1 MFRFLLAAAL
11 VAAPAM
17 AASPTA
23 IEAHTR
29 FLSDDL
35 LEGRGM
41 GVRGH
46 EIAVAYVASQF
57 AALGLTPAGTDGWMQ
72 RITFQ
77 RRSQAGARE
86 TLTLT
91 RGGTAV
97 FVNGPDLAVG
107 PGTAAGS
114 ETVEAGLVF
123 VGFGLDAPT
132 LGIDDYAGLD
142 VRGKIVVAVSGAPL
156 GLDSEVGAS
165 LAASKGEAAAK
176 RGAVGLV
183 QVRSNADVARRGW
196 DKIGPSA
203 RRPAYNWLNP
213 DGSIDPAATA
223 LRFAATANDRLATAL
238 FEGAP
243 ATFAAVRAEVSASPQ
258 ARPKGF
264 ALSGTLRLDRAT
276 ALDRITSPNVVA
288 LLPGSKP
295 VLRDEVVL
303 LTAHADHLGIRPHP
317 SGDTIYNGAQ
327 DNAAGVAMLLEA
339 ARDLAAGKRPARS
352 VMFLVTTGEEVGLQG
367 ADYFAR
373 HPTVALPRIVSE
385 VDLDMPIL
393 TCRFGTIVPYGASHS
408 TMGRDVAAVAAKMGV
423 GISPDPQPIEAIFT
437 RSDHYRL
444 VRAGVPALFIK
455 TGPGDDKGGNA
466 CGAADKAFRATQYH
480 EPSDDM
486 SLPFDWAAAARFT
499 DLNVALTRR
508 IADARV
514 RPRWYAGDFFGETF
528 AKGAAKAVR

>member
-1 MFRFLLAAAL
+1 MSRLLLAAL
-11 VAAPAM
+11 IVAAPA
-17 AASPTA
+17 AAAETRA
-23 IEAHTR
+23 LEAHTR
-29 FLSDDL
+29 FLSDDR
-35 LEGRGM
+35 LEGRGL

-46 EIAVAYVASQF
+46 EIAAAYVASQF
-57 AALGLTPAGTDGWMQ
+57 AAIGLTPAGTDGWLQ

-77 RRSQAGARE
+77 RRSHAAERE

-91 RGGTAV
+91 RRGAAT
-97 FVNGPDLAVG
+97 FINGPDLAVG
-107 PGTAAGS
+107 PGTAAGP
-114 ETVEAGLVF
+114 ETVEGRMVF

-176 RGAVGLV
+176 RGAIGLV
-183 QVRSNADVARRGW
+183 QVRSNADVARRPW
-196 DKIGPSA
+196 VKVAPTA
-203 RRPAYNWLNP
+203 RRPAFNWLSP
-213 DGSIDPAATA
+213 EGRIDPSATA
-223 LRFAATANDRLATAL
+223 LRFTATANDRLAAAL

-243 ATFAAVRAEVSASPQ
+243 ATFAAVRAEVSASPL

-264 ALSGTLRLDRAT
+264 ALAGTLRLDRAT
-276 ALDRITSPNVVA
+276 ALDRITSPNVIGV
-288 LLPGSKP
+288 LPGSRP

-317 SGDTIYNGAQ
+317 SGDTIFNGAQ
-327 DNAAGVAMLLEA
+327 DNAAGVAMLIEA
-339 ARDLAAGKRPARS
+339 ARDLAAGRRPARS
-352 VMFLVTTGEEVGLQG
+352 VMFIATTGEEVGLQG

-393 TCRFGTIVPYGASHS
+393 TCSFGSIVPYGASHS
-408 TMGRDVAAVAAKMGV
+408 TMGVDVAAVAAKMRV
-423 GISPDPQPIEAIFT
+423 KISPDPQPVEAIFT

-444 VRAGVPALFIK
+444 VQAGVPALFIK
-455 TGPGDDKGGNA
+455 TGPLDDRGGNG

-486 SLPFDWAAAARFT
+486 SLPFDWKAAARFT

-508 IADARV
+508 IANAKV
-514 RPRWYAGDFFGETF
+514 RPRWYVGDFFGDTF
-528 AKGAAKAVR
+528 APGAAKASK

>member
-1 MFRFLLAAAL
+1 MSRILLAAL
-11 VAAPAM
+11 IVAAPAA
-17 AASPTA
+17 AASPQS

-46 EIAVAYVASQF
+46 EIAAAYVASQF
-57 AALGLTPAGTDGWMQ
+57 AALGLAPAGTDGWMQ

-77 RRSQAGARE
+77 RRSHAAERE

-91 RGGTAV
+91 RRGSRT
-97 FVNGPDLAVG
+97 FVNGPEFAVG
-107 PGTAAGS
+107 PGTVAGP
-114 ETVEAGLVF
+114 ETVEGRMVF

-132 LGIDDYAGLD
+132 LGLDDYAGLD

-165 LAASKGEAAAK
+165 LAAAKAEAAAK
-176 RGAVGLV
+176 RGAIGLV
-183 QVRSNADVARRGW
+183 QVRSAADLARRPW
-196 DKIGPSA
+196 NKVAPTA
-203 RRPAYNWLNP
+203 RRPAFNWLNP
-213 DGSIDPAATA
+213 DGSLDPAATA
-223 LRFAATANDRLATAL
+223 LRFTATADDDLATVL
-238 FEGAP
+238 FSGAER
-243 ATFAAVRAEVSASPQ
+243 TFGAVRAEVSASPL

-276 ALDRITSPNVVA
+276 ALDRVTSPNVVGI
-288 LLPGSKP
+288 LPGSGR
-295 VLRDEVVL
+295 VLRDEIVL
-303 LTAHADHLGIRPHP
+303 LTAHADHLGIRPNP

-327 DNAAGVAMLLEA
+327 DNAAGVAMLIEA

-352 VMFLVTTGEEVGLQG
+352 VMFVVTTGEEVGLQG
-367 ADYFAR
+367 ADYFAH
-373 HPTVALPRIVSE
+373 HPTAALSRIVSE

-393 TCRFGTIVPYGASHS
+393 TCSFGSIVPYGASHS

-423 GISPDPQPIEAIFT
+423 RISPDPQPVEAIFT

-444 VRAGVPALFIK
+444 VQAGVPALFIK
-455 TGPGDDKGGNA
+455 TGPLDDRGGNG
-466 CGAADKAFRATQYH
+466 CGVADKAFRATQYH

-508 IADARV
+508 ISNAKV
-514 RPRWYAGDFFGETF
+514 RPRWYAGDFFGDTF
-528 AKGAAKAVR
+528 AAGAARAAK